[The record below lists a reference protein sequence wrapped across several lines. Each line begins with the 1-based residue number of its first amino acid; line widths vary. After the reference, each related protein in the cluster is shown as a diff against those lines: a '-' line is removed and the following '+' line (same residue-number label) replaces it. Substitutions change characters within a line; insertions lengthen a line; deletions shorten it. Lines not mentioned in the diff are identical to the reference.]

1 MANQSQRG
9 GGTWARYMSNPIF
22 RYGWQSAVNG
32 EPFLDDVARKV
43 WPTVADIGGVQ
54 RLYEAGRLMALET
67 RLPLPPK
74 AQRMTKTI
82 LATVAAAPAM
92 RKQFLIEQQLAA
104 VEAKRIAAL
113 RLRVMHYERRL
124 KAA

>member
-1 MANQSQRG
+1 MAHQSQRG
-9 GGTWARYMSNPIF
+9 GITWARYMSRTAF

-43 WPTVADIGGVQ
+43 WNQPEASDCLQ
-54 RLYEAGRLMALET
+54 REYEAGRLMALET
-67 RLPLPPK
+67 RMPLPPK
-74 AQRMTKTI
+74 AQRMTKVIT
-82 LATVAAAPAM
+82 ATVAAAPAM
-92 RKQFLIEQQLAA
+92 RKQFLTEQLLAA

-113 RLRVMHYERRL
+113 RLKVMHYERRL

>member
-1 MANQSQRG
+1 MAQQSQRG

-32 EPFLDDVARKV
+32 EPLLDDVARKV

-67 RLPLPPK
+67 RMKLPPK
-74 AQRMTKTI
+74 AQRMTNDIK
-82 LATVAAAPAM
+82 ATVAAAPAL
-92 RKQFLIEQQLAA
+92 REQFRVEQALARE
-104 VEAKRIAAL
+104 EAKRAAAL
-113 RLRVMHYERRL
+113 RLKVIHYERRL

>member
-1 MANQSQRG
+1 
-9 GGTWARYMSNPIF
+9 MSNPIF

>member
-9 GGTWARYMSNPIF
+9 GGTWALYMGNPIF

-32 EPFLDDVARKV
+32 EPFIDDVARKV
-43 WPTVADIGGVQ
+43 WPTVTDIGGVQ

-67 RLPLPPK
+67 RMKLPPK
-74 AQRMTKTI
+74 ATRMTKDI
-82 LATVAAAPAM
+82 KATVIAAPAL
-92 RKQFLIEQQLAA
+92 REQVRVEQALARE
-104 VEAKRIAAL
+104 EAKRAAAF
-113 RLRVMHYERRL
+113 RLKVMHYERRL

>member
-1 MANQSQRG
+1 MAQQSQRG
-9 GGTWARYMSNPIF
+9 GGTWARYMSSPIF

-32 EPFLDDVARKV
+32 EPLLDDVARKV

-67 RLPLPPK
+67 RMKLPPK
-74 AQRMTKTI
+74 AQRMTNDIK
-82 LATVAAAPAM
+82 ATVAAAPAL
-92 RKQFLIEQQLAA
+92 REQFRVEQALARE
-104 VEAKRIAAL
+104 EAKRAAAL
-113 RLRVMHYERRL
+113 RLKVIHYERRL

>member
-1 MANQSQRG
+1 MG
-9 GGTWARYMSNPIF
+9 NPIF

-32 EPFLDDVARKV
+32 EPFLDDIARKV
-43 WPTVADIGGVQ
+43 WPTATDIGGVQ

-74 AQRMTKTI
+74 AARMTKDI
-82 LATVAAAPAM
+82 KATVIAAPAL
-92 RKQFLIEQQLAA
+92 REQFRVEQQLAA
-104 VEAKRIAAL
+104 VEAKRLAAL

>member
-1 MANQSQRG
+1 MG
-9 GGTWARYMSNPIF
+9 NPIF

-32 EPFLDDVARKV
+32 EPLIDDIARRV
-43 WPTVADIGGVQ
+43 WPEIADIGGVQ

-67 RLPLPPK
+67 RMKLPPK
-74 AQRMTKTI
+74 AARMTKEI
-82 LATVAAAPAM
+82 KATVAAAPAL
-92 RKQFLIEQQLAA
+92 REQFRVEQQLAA
-104 VEAKRIAAL
+104 VEAKRLAAL

>member
-1 MANQSQRG
+1 MGNS
-9 GGTWARYMSNPIF
+9 IF

-43 WPTVADIGGVQ
+43 WPTATDIGAVQ

-67 RLPLPPK
+67 RMKLPPK
-74 AQRMTKTI
+74 AARMTKDI
-82 LATVAAAPAM
+82 RATVVAAPAL
-92 RKQFLIEQQLAA
+92 REQFRVEQQLAA
-104 VEAKRIAAL
+104 VEAKRLAAL

>member
-1 MANQSQRG
+1 MGAP
-9 GGTWARYMSNPIF
+9 AF

-32 EPFLDDVARKV
+32 EPFIDDLPRKV
-43 WPTVADIGGVQ
+43 WNLPAGNDSVQ

-74 AQRMTKTI
+74 AERMTKDI
-82 LATVAAAPAM
+82 KATVAAAPAM
-92 RKQFLIEQQLAA
+92 LKQFATEQLLAA
-104 VEAKRIAAL
+104 VEAKRIAAM